1 MRSEDPPEEGP
12 KVPPLVGG
20 VQHDALHLLIRLLL
34 LLRHHLAEDTRKVTT
49 YSIARHHLFEKS
61 FLTTCGVTKLSID
74 VFGPLSLLAGE
85 PICYANQRP

>member
-34 LLRHHLAEDTRKVTT
+34 LLRHHLAKDTRKV
-49 YSIARHHLFEKS
+49 SIARHLLFEKS

-74 VFGPLSLLAGE
+74 VFGPLSLRAGE
-85 PICYANQRP
+85 PIC